1 MVNGAAT
8 NLFSCD
14 YSELP
19 LAWQMLKRRAKNRY
33 FPHRSRIVAEVH
45 LSSTSEARRQNPRDR
60 GFTIV
65 EALIVI
71 AILLTVSAITMI
83 KMQPMIQQIRAN
95 AAMDQV
101 MGQLR
106 IGREAAIAERRNI
119 IVQFT
124 GNNTIQLTRVNVPAG
139 QNVLSTL
146 AVEPSVVFMTFPG
159 VPDTPDGFG
168 NAAPLYFEGINGGPV
183 GMQFQSDGTFV
194 DGAGN
199 LVNGTVFLGIAG
211 VPSSARAV
219 TVLGATGRVRSYKST
234 PSGWIQ

>member
-1 MVNGAAT
+1 MIET
-8 NLFSCD
+8 
-14 YSELP
+14 
-19 LAWQMLKRRAKNRY
+19 
-33 FPHRSRIVAEVH
+33 
-45 LSSTSEARRQNPRDR
+45 
-60 GFTIV
+60 
-65 EALIVI
+65 LIVI
-71 AILLTVSAITMI
+71 AVVLIVSAITI
-83 KMQPMIQQIRAN
+83 FKLQPMIQQVRAN

-106 IGREAAIAERRNI
+106 MGREAAISERRNI
-119 IVQFT
+119 LVSFS

-139 QNVLSTL
+139 QSVLSTL

-168 NAAPLYFEGINGGPV
+168 NAAPVYFEGINGGPV

-234 PSGWIQ
+234 PDGWIQ

>member
-1 MVNGAAT
+1 M
-8 NLFSCD
+8 D
-14 YSELP
+14 
-19 LAWQMLKRRAKNRY
+19 
-33 FPHRSRIVAEVH
+33 AEVSVDSICAREGRRTH
-45 LSSTSEARRQNPRDR
+45 LQDR
-60 GFTIV
+60 GFTMV
-65 EALIVI
+65 EIIIVI
-71 AILLTVSAITMI
+71 AILLIVSGMAII

-106 IGREAAIAERRNI
+106 IGREAAISERRNI
-119 IVQFT
+119 IVQFL
-124 GNNTIQLTRVNVPAG
+124 GNNQIQLTRVNVPAG

-168 NAAPLYFEGINGGPV
+168 NAAPVYFEGLSGGPV

-199 LVNGTVFLGIAG
+199 LVNGTVYLGVAN
-211 VPSSARAV
+211 VSSTARAV

-234 PSGWIQ
+234 PDGWIQ

>member
-1 MVNGAAT
+1 
-8 NLFSCD
+8 
-14 YSELP
+14 
-19 LAWQMLKRRAKNRY
+19 MLKQRLTKQH
-33 FPHRSRIVAEVH
+33 FPHRSGIVAEDH
-45 LSSTSEARRQNPRDR
+45 LSSTREARHQDPQDL

-71 AILLTVSAITMI
+71 AVLLIVSAMAIF

-119 IVQFT
+119 LVSFL

-168 NAAPLYFEGINGGPV
+168 NAGPVYFEGINGGPV

-194 DGAGN
+194 DSVGN
-199 LVNGTVFLGIAG
+199 LVNGTVFLGITG
-211 VPSSARAV
+211 VPSSARAI